1 MDQAVTAAV
10 VVVTTEAARVHKGI
24 TVLMGLCL
32 DRRKMKRLR
41 LIDILIKQ
49 S

>member
-1 MDQAVTAAV
+1 MVQAVTAPG
-10 VVVTTEAARVHKGI
+10 VVVTAAARVHKGI

-32 DRRKMKRLR
+32 DRIKMKRLR
-41 LIDILIKQ
+41 LIDTLIKQ